1 MSCREWGFAPL
12 LNLQTEESKM
22 ENLTEQLALLL
33 SFDEARKQL
42 EPKGYWPPDADG
54 TIEFAGRQLTREDL
68 AELVFNKH
76 QDLFLTEAAK
86 ILENRAPYLPLMSF
100 NKETAV
106 ID

>member
-54 TIEFAGRQLTREDL
+54 TIEFAGRLLTREDL
-68 AELVFNKH
+68 ADLVFEKH
-76 QDLFLTEAAK
+76 KDLFLTEAAK
-86 ILENRAPYLPLMSF
+86 ILKNRTTTTHPLSF
-100 NKETAV
+100 NAETAN
-106 ID
+106 IS